1 MVGHSTA
8 IAASLFALLLNLLFE
23 HRSFCYAFSLS
34 GGGGFTSAIFA
45 MSSTITRDQINNDDC
60 DDKFRIGYLSDIE
73 GHWEYFLE
81 CVERSN
87 VLDWEDAYDCTPSV
101 SSSLNEGGGKI
112 KHVFKR
118 LTLHGNNTHFVYGG
132 DTVDKGPGDIRLVRA
147 LVSLKRRYPDRV
159 HLLVGNRDLNKLR
172 LPSELSVADMNRDI
186 DDIPGPFW
194 DPSAKTLKEY
204 LEEIKLHR
212 RGGETNDANE
222 LNTRAERL
230 RYMLKYTLG
239 CPDTFEFRR
248 EEIKILTHI
257 FGEYPPR
264 LLETHDVIPIG
275 ELGEEP
281 SSFSVTDDAVVDS
294 FLYEISKD
302 GSLYQYLKL
311 SQIGAVIGSKY

>member
-1 MVGHSTA
+1 
-8 IAASLFALLLNLLFE
+8 
-23 HRSFCYAFSLS
+23 
-34 GGGGFTSAIFA
+34 
-45 MSSTITRDQINNDDC
+45 
-60 DDKFRIGYLSDIE
+60 
-73 GHWEYFLE
+73 
-81 CVERSN
+81 
-87 VLDWEDAYDCTPSV
+87 
-101 SSSLNEGGGKI
+101 
-112 KHVFKR
+112 
-118 LTLHGNNTHFVYGG
+118 
-132 DTVDKGPGDIRLVRA
+132 
-147 LVSLKRRYPDRV
+147 
-159 HLLVGNRDLNKLR
+159 
-172 LPSELSVADMNRDI
+172 
-186 DDIPGPFW
+186 
-194 DPSAKTLKEY
+194 LKEY

-239 CPDTFEFRR
+239 CPDTFELRR

-264 LLETHDVIPIG
+264 LLETHDVTPIG

-281 SSFSVTDDAVVDS
+281 SSFIVTDDAVVDS